1 MSEKLPERMPEKYVL
16 TDNTGKERTVLFV
29 SERLLFS
36 VWTKEDLSLARTL
49 WGDPAV
55 TRYICASG
63 TFSGEDIVK
72 RLETEISNFLT
83 ARVQYFP
90 LFMKEDGAFT
100 GCAGLRP
107 ASDGCL
113 ELGFHL
119 RPSFWGQGLATEAAR
134 AAALYAFDVLGT
146 EKLFAGHNP
155 SNTASARVLG
165 KIGFRYVKD
174 EFYAPTGLYHPSYEL
189 TRKDLTY

>member
-1 MSEKLPERMPEKYVL
+1 MSGKITDKHVL
-16 TDNTGKERTVLFV
+16 TDDTGRERTVLFA

-36 VWTKEDLSLARTL
+36 VWTKEDLGLARTL
-49 WGDPAV
+49 WGDPSV
-55 TRYICASG
+55 TKYICASG
-63 TFSGEDIVK
+63 VFGEEDIVK
-72 RLETEISNFLT
+72 RLDTELSNFKT
-83 ARVQYFP
+83 DRVQYFP
-90 LFMKEDGAFT
+90 LFLKEDASFI

-119 RPSFWGQGLATEAAR
+119 RPGFWGCGYATEAAR

-155 SNTASARVLG
+155 SNTRSSRVLG
-165 KIGFRYVKD
+165 KIGFRYVRD

-189 TRKDLTY
+189 TRKDLTD